1 MVQLYWNH
9 IVSIV
14 PCITPNI
21 VQPWPWNLGLTEI
34 RGTFIHSVNLDRW
47 GKKQLCH
54 IDSSKIPSHYIS
66 VKNCVPLFCFPPLKF
81 QNLVPPFFVVFHW
94 FILFIFPHPKFYKV
108 KKSLILKNL
117 LQLLHFCNYSK
128 QTSVFFY
135 CEHHFLYILSY
146 FLIWNENI
154 KAGSNHLNNNSHN
167 LNNNTNNNC
176 MVSEHSY

>member
-14 PCITPNI
+14 PCIAPNI

-47 GKKQLCH
+47 GRKQLCH
-54 IDSSKIPSHYIS
+54 RFLQDSVPLYFSQKLRAPLLLSPTEIS
-66 VKNCVPLFCFPPLKF
+66 EFGSPLFCGS
-81 QNLVPPFFVVFHW
+81 PFFVAFHW

-128 QTSVFFY
+128 QTSVFF
-135 CEHHFLYILSY
+135 LLWTSLSVYIKL
-146 FLIWNENI
+146 F
-154 KAGSNHLNNNSHN
+154 SNLKWKHKSW
-167 LNNNTNNNC
+167 
-176 MVSEHSY
+176 VKPSEQ

>member
-1 MVQLYWNH
+1 MERVSIQIHEAVWRNCMVQLYWNH
-9 IVSIV
+9 IVSVV

-94 FILFIFPHPKFYKV
+94 FILFISPHPKFYKV

-128 QTSVFFY
+128 QTSVFF
-135 CEHHFLYILSY
+135 LLWTSLSVYIKL
-146 FLIWNENI
+146 F
-154 KAGSNHLNNNSHN
+154 SNLKWKHKSW
-167 LNNNTNNNC
+167 
-176 MVSEHSY
+176 VKPSEQ